1 MDDPDRIPPHLQG
14 RRRFRPARIVI
25 PLAIAMVVLAI
36 LADRIPELG
45 EARDRLLNPTEYQPR
60 KACQAAALAAA
71 GQPAY
76 ARIRS
81 PGEVHATQEAR
92 YVEGVR
98 VGEMGPNGAE
108 VTYDFSCYIAPDGRV
123 VKTYKRPG
131 GSAGS

>member
-1 MDDPDRIPPHLQG
+1 MTDPDRIPPHLQA
-14 RRRFRPARIVI
+14 RSRFRPARIVI
-25 PLAIAMVVLAI
+25 PLAMAIVVLAI

-45 EARDRLLNPTEYQPR
+45 EARDRLLHPTEYQPL

-81 PGEVHATQEAR
+81 PGQVHATQEAR

-108 VTYDFSCYIAPDGRV
+108 VTYEFSCYIAPDGRV
-123 VKTYKRPG
+123 VKTHKRPPG
-131 GSAGS
+131 GAGA